1 MDNYLST
8 VKETVGQVCQIT
20 VAKCVATI
28 SVIIANIAFGRIDL
42 AVLVGVGVLT
52 VFDMITALARE
63 YKLVNPITSR
73 KAIKTPLKMVVYG
86 IMISAG
92 YVTESII
99 GLNAI
104 NLPIAETIAGFIA
117 ITELI
122 SILENVGRMGYVIP
136 TKLLNTLEQY
146 TKKQ

>member
-1 MDNYLST
+1 MDNYVTT
-8 VKETVGQVCQIT
+8 VQNTVAQVCQIT

-28 SVIIANIAFGRIDL
+28 SFIIANIAFGRIDV
-42 AVLVGVGVLT
+42 AVLIGVGVLT
-52 VFDMITALARE
+52 VFDMITAIARE
-63 YKLVNPITSR
+63 YKLVNPITSK

-92 YVTESII
+92 YVTESVI
-99 GLNAI
+99 GLHSI

-117 ITELI
+117 VTELI

-136 TKLLNTLEQY
+136 AKLLNTLEQY